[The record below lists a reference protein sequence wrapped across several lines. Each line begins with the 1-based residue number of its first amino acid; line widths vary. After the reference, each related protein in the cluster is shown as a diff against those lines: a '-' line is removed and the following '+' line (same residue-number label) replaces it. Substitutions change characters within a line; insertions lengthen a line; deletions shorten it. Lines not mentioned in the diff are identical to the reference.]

1 MKRIVLPGYGTPVTM
16 TVKEDS
22 IVGVRANGQ
31 LLSIHLTA
39 NVPTRIEF
47 LKTLSGEVALAA

>member
-22 IVGVRANGQ
+22 KVGVRADGK
-31 LLSIHLTA
+31 LLSISLKA

-47 LKTLSGEVALAA
+47 VGSLAA

>member
-16 TVKEDS
+16 TPTEDS
-22 IVGVRANGQ
+22 VIGVRCNGRM
-31 LLSIHLTA
+31 LSVRLEA

-47 LKTLSGEVALAA
+47 LGSLSLVA

>member
-1 MKRIVLPGYGTPVTM
+1 MKKRIVLPGYGTPVTM

-22 IVGVRANGQ
+22 IVGVRADGR
-31 LLSIHLTA
+31 LLSVSLKA

-47 LKTLSGEVALAA
+47 LGSISRAA

>member
-1 MKRIVLPGYGTPVTM
+1 MKRIVLPGYGSPVTM

-22 IVGVRANGQ
+22 TVGVRTNGR
-31 LLSIHLTA
+31 LLSIPLEA

-47 LKTLSGEVALAA
+47 LQSLQAA

>member
-16 TVKEDS
+16 TAKEDS
-22 IVGVRANGQ
+22 EVGVRADGK
-31 LLSIHLTA
+31 LLSISLKA

-47 LKTLSGEVALAA
+47 VGSFAA

>member
-16 TVKEDS
+16 TPTEDS
-22 IVGVRANGQ
+22 VIGVRCNGRM
-31 LLSIHLTA
+31 LSVRLKA

-47 LKTLSGEVALAA
+47 LGSLSLVA